1 MDAIPVVAMRIDAI
15 CVVNSEE
22 EDDAITP
29 ASVWFGCAGVGALVI
44 DWEDTYVGDS
54 IGVLEE
60 EYVGVCVGAL
70 EEEYVGVCVGALVV
84 DWEYTYVGVWDE
96 DCVGGCVGI

>member
-15 CVVNSEE
+15 CVVNGE
-22 EDDAITP
+22 EDGAITP

-54 IGVLEE
+54 IGVLEVVCE
-60 EYVGVCVGAL
+60 DTYVGVC
-70 EEEYVGVCVGALVV
+70 
-84 DWEYTYVGVWDE
+84 DE
-96 DCVGGCVGI
+96 DCVGGCIGI